1 MDGRMDGVPETEQRE
16 PRFLVVC
23 TANICRSPMGE
34 ALLRDRLIEVGV
46 DATVLSTGQLAAGVE
61 VSRNS
66 VVAMAERGLDIAGRR
81 SVVTSAKH
89 VAGADLILTMGR
101 SHVRKV
107 IEVDLGAWPRAFPL
121 RAVVRRALHVGPRA
135 HDETL
140 PEWVARLH
148 AGRRAIDMLAD
159 ETTDEIADPYGM
171 DLREYR
177 ATATLLDDLLG
188 QFVSLAY
195 PS

>member
-1 MDGRMDGVPETEQRE
+1 MDGAPQTEQRE

-34 ALLRDRLIEVGV
+34 ALLRHRLTEIGV

-89 VAGADLILTMGR
+89 VAGADVILTMGR

-107 IEVDLGAWPRAFPL
+107 IEVDLAAWPRTFPL
-121 RAVVRRALHVGPRA
+121 RAVVRRALLVGPRTPR
-135 HDETL
+135 ETL
-140 PEWVARLH
+140 AAWVARLH

-159 ETTDEIADPYGM
+159 EVTDEIADPYGM

-188 QFVSLAY
+188 QFVSLAFLRQ
-195 PS
+195 PG